1 MKKIWSLNNTERGM
15 RKIFHRSRLSAPMSV
30 CGLLLLTTIF
40 LSCHK
45 EKKENQQE
53 DVLFSID
60 GNSLS
65 LSDVESK
72 IPVGIEPADSA
83 SLFDKI
89 VDNWIETAVLAKLAE
104 SKLPDLEDIDSKVE
118 AYRNRLIVAEYLR
131 MMEESQR
138 QKVSSDSV
146 RAYYDAHKK
155 ELLTESPL
163 VKVIYMKVASSSP
176 GIEEIK
182 ELIFRATDDDIDQLE
197 KNWMETALQYDYFG
211 STWID
216 WQTLA
221 DQIPYRFYDPDAFL
235 QSTDNFETTY
245 NGSTYIFH
253 ISDYLPTG
261 SEQPYEFAANE
272 ISSMLERSKIGSYE
286 DALVRSL
293 VEKAIK
299 EDRFV
304 IVNYDPLKRSFIN
317 KSIKTTNKDT
327 KIDEEI

>member
-1 MKKIWSLNNTERGM
+1 MKKIWSVDNIERGM
-15 RKIFHRSRLSAPMSV
+15 RINIHRSRLSAPINI
-30 CGLLLLTTIF
+30 CGLLLLTTLL
-40 LSCHK
+40 LSCHQ
-45 EKKENQQE
+45 EKREDPQE

-60 GNSLS
+60 GRSLTFS
-65 LSDVESK
+65 EVESK

-131 MMEESQR
+131 MMNESQR
-138 QKVSSDSV
+138 YKVSPDSI
-146 RAYYDAHKK
+146 RAYYDAHKG

-163 VKVIYMKVASSSP
+163 VKGVYMKVAASSP

-182 ELIFRATDDDIDQLE
+182 ELVFRATEDDIDQLE

-211 STWID
+211 GTWVD

-235 QSTDNFETTY
+235 QSTDNFVTTY

-261 SEQPYEFAANE
+261 SEQPFEFASNK
-272 ISSMLERSKIGSYE
+272 ISAMLERSKIGSYE

-317 KSIKTTNKDT
+317 KSIKTTNKDININE
-327 KIDEEI
+327 KN